1 MNSQFKFLRRVRIH
15 GGECGAVARA
25 LHHKVQEDALMSY
38 EWAFLRQADLGKAP
52 GSTIERK
59 QMSTKT
65 TLKRIAL
72 VAVSALGF
80 GVLTSVAPASAAAND
95 NITKIAA
102 GTSAPARVGVLSG
115 ATTITLTHASSASSL
130 GTDTVTAQITSAPA
144 TSANAVLTFSNSTSA
159 PAVSVANTSS
169 SKTDQLA
176 ASNAG
181 VAMAI
186 VDQRLSKTTTGIV
199 LSLNADVA
207 GTYSILVT
215 ADAASAAG
223 FSAGKLS
230 TTYTI
235 TTAGA
240 PTALTATAVAGAVTT
255 GGQYGQVFALTM
267 KDANGNATVLGL
279 NEAIDIADDSADTTL
294 KNGITSAGSTIT
306 SLGSGSTNVSGTY
319 YVRAVASGA
328 SAPAAAGTAVLTF
341 TGGGVLPATL
351 TVNTTVTLTK
361 ATAAATG
368 TSITAA
374 CTTTAN
380 CTASSGAA
388 WSSGDFYTT
397 GAQSLTFSGLNTG
410 STTAAVIHAF
420 EVSNSSGLVYNTSG
434 TIAAATT
441 AATKIATTAPAVSAT
456 DVANPTVTLLTTLT
470 GGGVTATVR
479 YGAPAA
485 YAISVLPSTTV
496 LSATG
501 GTTKWTVEIDDQYGS
516 AMAYQSVSVAV
527 SGRNT
532 VTSTALGVTNADGLL
547 TYSLTDKGTSGTSD
561 TLTFTGAGTTATG
574 KVTYGTVTVST
585 VTVTGGSTVADTGLV
600 AGTTKTLISAVDNG
614 PEASAKAIKAV
625 VKDANGNL
633 LAGVPVTFSVSSGL
647 VKKTASVDYSTVY
660 TGADGSATSYV
671 FDWKTGTQTITATA
685 GGVSKTDYL
694 TWANETP
701 ASARVLSG
709 TVTGN
714 IVSYKVVDRFGNPVK
729 GVDIALSRT
738 GSGLFGNGAS
748 TQTITTDKTGTADAS
763 FTGDATVVA
772 ELAATTQGYDAAG
785 KIGITAVTAA
795 TAGTTAGTGDT
806 LAPAGVGK
814 LELKVA
820 LGVDASTVAANAAAD
835 AAAEAIDAANAATDA
850 ANLAAEAADAATVA
864 AEEARDAADA
874 ATAAVEELATQV
886 ATLMAALKAQITTL
900 ANTVAKIAK
909 KVKA

>member
-1 MNSQFKFLRRVRIH
+1 
-15 GGECGAVARA
+15 
-25 LHHKVQEDALMSY
+25 MSY

-102 GTSAPARVGVLSG
+102 GTPAPARVGVLSG

-361 ATAAATG
+361 ATAATG
-368 TSITAA
+368 TPVAG

-397 GAQSLTFSGLNTG
+397 GAQSLTFTGLTSG

-434 TIAAATT
+434 TIAAAAT

-456 DVANPTVTLLTTLT
+456 DVANPTVTILTTLT

-479 YGAPAA
+479 YGAPVA

-496 LSATG
+496 LSATA
-501 GTTKWTVEIDDQYGS
+501 GTTKWTVEITDQYGS
-516 AMAYQSVSVAV
+516 EMAYQSVSVAV

-532 VTSTALGVTNADGLL
+532 VTSTALGVTDADGLL

-714 IVSYKVVDRFGNPVK
+714 IVSYKVVDRFGNPVN
-729 GVDIALSRT
+729 GATISLSRT

-748 TQTITTDKTGTADAS
+748 TQSLTTDKTGTADAS

-785 KIGITAVTAA
+785 KIGTTAVTAA

-814 LELKVA
+814 VELKVA
-820 LGVDASTVAANAAAD
+820 LGVDASTTAANAAAD

>member
-1 MNSQFKFLRRVRIH
+1 MNSRFKFPRRVRIH

-25 LHHKVQEDALMSY
+25 LHHEAQEDALMSY

-102 GTSAPARVGVLSG
+102 GTPAPARVGVLSG

-361 ATAAATG
+361 ATAATG
-368 TSITAA
+368 TPVAG

-397 GAQSLTFSGLNTG
+397 GAQSLTFTGL
-410 STTAAVIHAF
+410 
-420 EVSNSSGLVYNTSG
+420 TSG
-434 TIAAATT
+434 STIAAAAT

-456 DVANPTVTLLTTLT
+456 DVANPTVTILTTLT

-479 YGAPAA
+479 YGAPVA

-496 LSATG
+496 LSATA
-501 GTTKWTVEIDDQYGS
+501 GTTKWTVEITDQYGS
-516 AMAYQSVSVAV
+516 EMAYQSVSVAV

-532 VTSTALGVTNADGLL
+532 VTSTALGVTDADGLL

-714 IVSYKVVDRFGNPVK
+714 IVSYKVVDRFGNPVN
-729 GVDIALSRT
+729 GATISLSRT

-748 TQTITTDKTGTADAS
+748 TQSLTTDKTGTADAS

-785 KIGITAVTAA
+785 KIGTTAVTAA

-814 LELKVA
+814 VELKVA
-820 LGVDASTVAANAAAD
+820 LGVDASTTAANAAAD